1 MGQKYMTIIKKLDEA
16 ANNYNKTKDLK
27 YKALWYQLV
36 KEFADGTYYPKR
48 RFISTSSSNQRDNGR
63 DNITRSS
70 STQLF

>member
-1 MGQKYMTIIKKLDEA
+1 MELNLLNKIDKV
-16 ANNYNKTKDLK
+16 ANDYNRTKDPK

-36 KEFADGTYYPKR
+36 KEFANGTYYPER

-70 STQLF
+70 STKLF